1 MFLRIVMSESIGCF
15 ASYSTAKLS
24 KYMLANN
31 KKQQL
36 NFMYKISM
44 TGWNGLISEVVL
56 LSGSIKWYTSS

>member
-31 KKQQL
+31 KKHQL

-44 TGWNGLISEVVL
+44 TG
-56 LSGSIKWYTSS
+56 